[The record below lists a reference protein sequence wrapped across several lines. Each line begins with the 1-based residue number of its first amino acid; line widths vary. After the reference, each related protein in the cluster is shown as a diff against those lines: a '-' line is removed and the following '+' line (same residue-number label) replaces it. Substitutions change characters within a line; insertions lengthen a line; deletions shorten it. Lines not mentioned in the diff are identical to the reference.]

1 MGHVSAGAAVR
12 LGLRRVK
19 CVLWYIFPMLFKGVA
34 FAVLVAALQLS
45 VPVSGQAGGK
55 SGGNRPSQ
63 PQAPAASDGEK
74 SPESDKIDCNGFPC
88 DNQQPRFVVNVP
100 NPPPS
105 PWLLRDQI
113 SWGAELVLVVF
124 GYVGIMLA
132 LSTLKKIER
141 QTRIAEALVQAAA
154 DSAQAALLH
163 AQALIDSERPWLVI
177 TVEPSL
183 NIKNAF
189 TILATNR
196 GRTPARIIANL
207 ERITIA
213 PDEAHLPETPAYED
227 VAPGAPL
234 VPIILLTGES
244 TSLKSFSRDD
254 AVALPKTEEEL
265 RRLDTWE
272 NKIFIHGKV
281 TYRDLIAPPDQQIH
295 TTDWCCWYIHGR
307 QKSGL
312 VIAGPPKYNQHT

>member
-1 MGHVSAGAAVR
+1 VV
-12 LGLRRVK
+12 
-19 CVLWYIFPMLFKGVA
+19 WYIFPMLFKGVA

-45 VPVSGQAGGK
+45 APASGQAGGK
-55 SGGNRPSQ
+55 SGGNLPSQ
-63 PQAPAASDGEK
+63 TPSAGDAQK
-74 SPESDKIDCNGFPC
+74 SPEGTSGKTDCNGFPC
-88 DNQQPRFVVNVP
+88 DDQK
-100 NPPPS
+100 PPTVISVQPS
-105 PWLLRDQI
+105 PPAPWRWQDQVT
-113 SWGAELVLVVF
+113 WGANLVLVIL

-132 LSTLKKIER
+132 LSTLRKIER

-154 DSAQAALLH
+154 DSSQAALLH
-163 AQALIDSERPWLVI
+163 AQAVVDSERPWLVI

-207 ERITIA
+207 ERTTIE
-213 PDEAHLPETPAYED
+213 PDEAHLPETPEYED
-227 VAPGAPL
+227 VAQGAPL

-244 TSLKSFSRDD
+244 TPLKSFSRDD
-254 AVALPKTEEEL
+254 AVALPKTPEEL

-272 NKIFIHGKV
+272 DKIFIHGKV

-312 VIAGPPKYNQHT
+312 VIAGPPQYNQHT

>member
-1 MGHVSAGAAVR
+1 M
-12 LGLRRVK
+12 
-19 CVLWYIFPMLFKGVA
+19 WYIFPMLLKGVA

-45 VPVSGQAGGK
+45 APVSGQASGK

-63 PQAPAASDGEK
+63 PQLPAASDAHK
-74 SPESDKIDCNGFPC
+74 SAESGNRDCNGFPC
-88 DNQQPRFVVNVP
+88 DDQQPRFVVNVP

-124 GYVGIMLA
+124 GYVGITLA

-154 DSAQAALLH
+154 DSAKAALLH
-163 AQALIDSERPWLVI
+163 AQAVVDSERPWLVI

-183 NIKNAF
+183 NIKNGF

-207 ERITIA
+207 ERTTIA
-213 PDEAHLPETPAYED
+213 PDEAHLPETPSYED

-244 TSLKSFSRDD
+244 TALKSFSRDD
-254 AVALPKTEEEL
+254 AVGLPKIPEEL

-272 NKIFIHGKV
+272 DKIFIHGRV
-281 TYRDLIAPPDQQIH
+281 TYRDLIAPPEQQIH
-295 TTDWCCWYIHGR
+295 STDWCCWYIHGR

-312 VIAGPPKYNQHT
+312 VIAGPPQYNQHT

>member
-1 MGHVSAGAAVR
+1 
-12 LGLRRVK
+12 
-19 CVLWYIFPMLFKGVA
+19 MLLKGVA

-45 VPVSGQAGGK
+45 APVSGQASGN
-55 SGGNRPSQ
+55 SGGNPPSQ
-63 PQAPAASDGEK
+63 TPAASGAQK
-74 SPESDKIDCNGFPC
+74 SPEGASGKTDCNGFPC
-88 DNQQPRFVVNVP
+88 DDQQRPFVVNVP
-100 NPPPS
+100 PAPPS

-113 SWGAELVLVVF
+113 SWGAELVLIVF
-124 GYVGIMLA
+124 GYVGITLA
-132 LSTLKKIER
+132 LKTLRKIER
-141 QTRIAEALVQAAA
+141 QTRITEALAQAAA
-154 DSAQAALLH
+154 NSAQAALLH
-163 AQALIDSERPWLVI
+163 AQAVVDSERPWLVI

-183 NIKNAF
+183 NIKNSF

-207 ERITIA
+207 ERTTIE
-213 PDEAHLPETPAYED
+213 PDEAHLPETPEYED

-244 TSLKSFSRDD
+244 TALKSFSRDD
-254 AVALPKTEEEL
+254 AVALPKTPEEL

-272 NKIFIHGKV
+272 DKIFIHGKV

-312 VIAGPPKYNQHT
+312 VIAGPPQYNQHT